1 MSHVRIETDEVV
13 LGAST
18 TANRR
23 GDGLQSKKK
32 ARTEDVGIEGREKAQ
47 KVGRPDSKT
56 FRRKF
61 IVDDDDDD
69 ADEEVEDDDSE
80 QEGVQVKANL
90 NDVVGGGGKANSEGK
105 ASSQDQPTIAGI
117 FLTVAV
123 NPFITPIESE
133 QGRRNSVFL
142 D

>member
-1 MSHVRIETDEVV
+1 MSHVRVERDEVA

-47 KVGRPDSKT
+47 KVGGPNSKT

-61 IVDDDDDD
+61 IIDNDD

-80 QEGVQVKANL
+80 QEGAQVKAVL
-90 NDVVGGGGKANSEGK
+90 NVVGGGGGKTNLEGR
-105 ASSQDQPTIAGI
+105 ASSQDRPAIAGI
-117 FLTVAV
+117 FQL
-123 NPFITPIESE
+123 
-133 QGRRNSVFL
+133 L
-142 D
+142 H